1 MVGIL
6 SGSVGIW
13 SGSGRDLT
21 GSVGIWSVLVGFKS
35 GSGRDFVG
43 ICRDLVGICHDV
55 SGYTVSEDLISLTFL
70 SRARLK
76 SLIDLKI

>member
-1 MVGIL
+1 M
-6 SGSVGIW
+6 VGIW

-55 SGYTVSEDLISLTFL
+55 SGYTVSEDLI
-70 SRARLK
+70 
-76 SLIDLKI
+76 